1 MCHNLAQFEIILNKK
16 LDYGIAIDELYISI
30 FWFDVWIV
38 TNCYR
43 TNYKSKPLKY
53 LKQKNKKTCFLFF
66 NHKFK
71 FDTLK
76 KRVLL
81 TSYYF
86 QQLEIRV
93 FKMCDILKKYSH
105 NTILNEKMSS
115 NCR

>member
-76 KRVLL
+76 KKEF
-81 TSYYF
+81 Y
-86 QQLEIRV
+86 
-93 FKMCDILKKYSH
+93 
-105 NTILNEKMSS
+105 
-115 NCR
+115 